1 MDEVHAGLFQL
12 NHDHDALDPKTRAEI
27 PYADGARNCRSAAL
41 CHDGSLR
48 SGLWRGR
55 TRAGS
60 PVFSSFQRCDPQ
72 RTSNG
77 RGPALLLR
85 RLCRRPGPRT
95 FWNLCF
101 PATAR
106 WRAVKGTGS
115 FHGARCFPWLADSLV
130 CGYGTVAAHDSL
142 SILGAGLFNN
152 GSNWVPHRLARSG
165 GGSLFVFLR
174 APVFLGIAVV
184 TFPKL
189 FRYQRNILAHAHA
202 QPCVLAARAR
212 GVSRNQILFRH
223 VIPLAQPAL
232 VALLGVSSSM
242 AFGAAIPLE
251 ALSDSPGMGQL
262 AWQAALNRD
271 LPLLTSITLF
281 VTLVTVV
288 VNFVADAAHERKP
301 G

>member
-101 PATAR
+101 PATALSLLTIR
-106 WRAVKGTGS
+106 FPSWALDYSTTAVTG
-115 FHGARCFPWLADSLV
+115 FLIALPAAV
-130 CGYGTVAAHDSL
+130 VAL
-142 SILGAGLFNN
+142 
-152 GSNWVPHRLARSG
+152 
-165 GGSLFVFLR
+165 LFVFLR

-202 QPCVLAARAR
+202 QPCVLAACAR
-212 GVSRNQILFRH
+212 GVSRNHILFRH
-223 VIPLAQPAL
+223 VIPLAWPAL

-242 AFGAAIPLE
+242 AFGASIPLE

-271 LPLLTSITLF
+271 LPLLTSITLL
-281 VTLVTVV
+281 VTLLTVG
-288 VNFVADAAHERKP
+288 VNFVA
-301 G
+301 

>member
-77 RGPALLLR
+77 RGPALLLL
-85 RLCRRPGPRT
+85 RLRLRPGPRT

-115 FHGARCFPWLADSLV
+115 FHGAHCFPWLADRLV
-130 CGYGTVAAHDSL
+130 CGYGAVAAHDSL
-142 SILGAGLFNN
+142 SNLGAGLFNN
-152 GSNWVPHRLARSG
+152 GSYWVPHRIARSG
-165 GGSLFVFLR
+165 GGTFVRFFARAGLPGNCGCDLSKTISLSAQHPRSCSCTALR
-174 APVFLGIAVV
+174 ACCLRARREPESYPLS
-184 TFPKL
+184 
-189 FRYQRNILAHAHA
+189 
-202 QPCVLAARAR
+202 PCDSAGVARAR
-212 GVSRNQILFRH
+212 GSAWSVLEHGFWGRH
-223 VIPLAQPAL
+223 
-232 VALLGVSSSM
+232 
-242 AFGAAIPLE
+242 
-251 ALSDSPGMGQL
+251 
-262 AWQAALNRD
+262 
-271 LPLLTSITLF
+271 SIGGPF
-281 VTLVTVV
+281 
-288 VNFVADAAHERKP
+288 
-301 G
+301 